1 MSTEGHTGSG
11 SGGEESSTSF
21 SDFLLWLAT
30 MAAVQFGDLPDPA
43 TGQRAEPNVRAAGQ
57 LVDIVAMLQEKT
69 AGNLAPHEAKL
80 IDDLLYELRMRFVEA
95 QQGGKRIIQP

>member
-1 MSTEGHTGSG
+1 MSTDGNAQPNA
-11 SGGEESSTSF
+11 EEPGAGF

-43 TGQRAEPNVRAAGQ
+43 TAQPVEPNVRAAGQ
-57 LVDIVAMLQEKT
+57 LVDIIAMLQEKT

-95 QQGGKRIIQP
+95 QQADKRIIHP

>member
-1 MSTEGHTGSG
+1 V
-11 SGGEESSTSF
+11 GEQPEPGASF

-43 TGQRAEPNVRAAGQ
+43 TGQPIEANVAAAGQ
-57 LVDIVAMLQEKT
+57 LVDIIAMLQEKT
-69 AGNLAPHEAKL
+69 SGNLAPHEAKL

-95 QQGGKRIIQP
+95 QQGGKRIITP

>member
-1 MSTEGHTGSG
+1 VGELRTGDEPG
-11 SGGEESSTSF
+11 ANF
-21 SDFLLWLAT
+21 SDFLIWIAT

-43 TGQRAEPNVRAAGQ
+43 TGKPVEPNVRAAGQ
-57 LVDIVAMLQEKT
+57 LVDVIAMLQEKT
-69 AGNLAPHEAKL
+69 AGNLTPHEAKL

>member
-1 MSTEGHTGSG
+1 MSTDGNTGS
-11 SGGEESSTSF
+11 SSEEPGASF

-30 MAAVQFGDLPDPA
+30 MAAVQFGDLPDPT
-43 TGQRAEPNVRAAGQ
+43 TGKAAEPNVRAAGQ
-57 LVDIVAMLQEKT
+57 LVDIIAMLQEKT

>member
-1 MSTEGHTGSG
+1 MSTD
-11 SGGEESSTSF
+11 GETAPTADEPGASF

-30 MAAVQFGDLPDPA
+30 MAAVQFGDLPDPT
-43 TGQRAEPNVRAAGQ
+43 TGAQIEPNVRAAGQ
-57 LVDIVAMLQEKT
+57 LVDIIAMLQEKT

-95 QQGGKRIIQP
+95 QQGGKRIITP

>member
-1 MSTEGHTGSG
+1 MGEQRTGDEPG
-11 SGGEESSTSF
+11 ATF
-21 SDFLLWLAT
+21 SDFLIWIAT

-43 TGQRAEPNVRAAGQ
+43 TGKPVDPNVRAAGQ
-57 LVDIVAMLQEKT
+57 LVDVIAMLQEKT
-69 AGNLAPHEAKL
+69 TGNLTPHEAKL

>member
-1 MSTEGHTGSG
+1 VV
-11 SGGEESSTSF
+11 GEQPEPGASF

-43 TGQRAEPNVRAAGQ
+43 TGQPVEPNVHAAGQ
-57 LVDIVAMLQEKT
+57 LVDIIAMLQEKT
-69 AGNLAPHEAKL
+69 AGNLAPHETKL

-95 QQGGKRIIQP
+95 QQGGKRIIHP